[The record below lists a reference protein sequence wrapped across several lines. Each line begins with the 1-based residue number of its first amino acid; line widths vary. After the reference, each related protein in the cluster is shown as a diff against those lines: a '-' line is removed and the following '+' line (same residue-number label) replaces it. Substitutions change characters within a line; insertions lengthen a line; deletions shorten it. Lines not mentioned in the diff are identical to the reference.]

1 MDTQFRKLK
10 EFLKRMIPIAR
21 LQGVLESDT
30 HVEIN
35 HWENVYNINKSN
47 NCALL
52 NIYQK
57 KGKEFIL

>member
-1 MDTQFRKLK
+1 
-10 EFLKRMIPIAR
+10 MIPIAR

-30 HVEIN
+30 HVKIN
-35 HWENVYNINKSN
+35 HWENVYNINKNN

-52 NIYQK
+52 IIYQR